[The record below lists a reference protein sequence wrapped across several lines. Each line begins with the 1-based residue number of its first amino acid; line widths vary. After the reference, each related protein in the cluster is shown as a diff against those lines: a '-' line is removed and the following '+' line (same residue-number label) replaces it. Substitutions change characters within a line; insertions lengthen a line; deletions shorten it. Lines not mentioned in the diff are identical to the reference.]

1 MERRKET
8 AMDKVLIIE
17 DDKTILMGLK
27 DDLEFEGYE
36 VETASDGKEGYS
48 RALSGDFQLI
58 VLDILLPGL
67 NGFEVCKK
75 LREAGVGTPVLML
88 TAAKTEE
95 MDKVMGLEL
104 GADDY
109 VTKPIGTRELV
120 ARVKAIL
127 RRAKKEEDLEDVFKF
142 GDVSIDFKSHEVS
155 RSGEKLHLTAH
166 EFNLLKFFIKR
177 RGRVVTRDEIL
188 DEAWGEAV
196 VAHRTIDPHIVHL
209 RRKIEKDPAKPRHLL
224 SIRGVGYKFVG

>member
-1 MERRKET
+1 
-8 AMDKVLIIE
+8 MDKILVVE
-17 DDKTILMGLK
+17 DDKAILMGLK

-36 VETASDGKEGYS
+36 VATASHGKEGLMQ
-48 RALSGDFQLI
+48 ALGGGFELV

-75 LREAGVGTPVLML
+75 LREAGVKTPILMV

-95 MDKVMGLEL
+95 MDKVVGLEL

-109 VTKPIGTRELV
+109 VTKPIGSRELV

-127 RRAKKEEDLEDVFKF
+127 RRARKEDDRGDTFKF
-142 GDVSIDFKSHEVS
+142 GDVEVDFKSHEVFK
-155 RSGEKLHLTAH
+155 RGKELHLTAL
-166 EFNLLKFFIKR
+166 EFNLLRFLIAR
-177 RGRVVTRDEIL
+177 RGQVVTRDQIL

-196 VAHRTIDPHIVHL
+196 VAYRTIDPHVAHL
-209 RRKIEKDPAKPRHLL
+209 RKKIEDDPGRPVHIL
-224 SIRGVGYKFVG
+224 SVRGVGYRFSE

>member
-1 MERRKET
+1 
-8 AMDKVLIIE
+8 MDKILVVE
-17 DDKTILMGLK
+17 DDKAILMSFK

-36 VETASDGKEGYS
+36 VAAASDGKD
-48 RALSGDFQLI
+48 ALKLALDGGFDLI

-75 LREAGVGTPVLML
+75 LREAGIKTPVLMV

-109 VTKPIGTRELV
+109 ITKPVGSRELV

-127 RRAKKEEDLEDVFKF
+127 RRARKEDEPGDVYKF
-142 GDVSIDFKSHEVS
+142 GDVDVDFRSHEVFK
-155 RSGEKLHLTAH
+155 RGKEVHLTAL
-166 EFNLLKFFIKR
+166 EFNLLRFLIGR
-177 RGRVVTRDEIL
+177 RGQVVTREQIL
-188 DEAWGEAV
+188 DEAWGQAV
-196 VAHRTIDPHIVHL
+196 VAYRTIDPHIAHL
-209 RRKIEKDPAKPRHLL
+209 RKKIEDDPARPVHILGV
-224 SIRGVGYKFVG
+224 RGVGYRFEE

>member
-1 MERRKET
+1 
-8 AMDKVLIIE
+8 MDKILVVE
-17 DDKTILMGLK
+17 DDKAILMGLK

-36 VETASDGKEGYS
+36 VATASDGKDGLKQ
-48 RALSGDFQLI
+48 ALSGGFQLV

-75 LREAGVGTPVLML
+75 LREAGVKTPILMV

-95 MDKVMGLEL
+95 MDKVVGLEL

-109 VTKPIGTRELV
+109 VTKPIGSRELV

-127 RRAKKEEDLEDVFKF
+127 RRARKEDDPGDVFKF
-142 GDVSIDFKSHEVS
+142 GDVEVDFKSHEVFK
-155 RSGEKLHLTAH
+155 RGKELHLTAL
-166 EFNLLKFFIKR
+166 EFNLLRFLIAR
-177 RGRVVTRDEIL
+177 RGQVVTRDQIL

-196 VAHRTIDPHIVHL
+196 VAYRTIDPHIAHL
-209 RRKIEKDPAKPRHLL
+209 RKKIEDHPARPAHILGV
-224 SIRGVGYKFVG
+224 RGVGYRFVE

>member
-1 MERRKET
+1 MARIL
-8 AMDKVLIIE
+8 VIE

-36 VETASDGKEGYS
+36 VRTASDGKDGYS
-48 RALSGDFQLI
+48 QALSGNFQLI

-75 LREAGVGTPVLML
+75 LREAGVATPILML

-95 MDKVMGLEL
+95 ADKVVGLEL

-109 VTKPIGTRELV
+109 VTKPIGPRELV

-127 RRAKKEEDLEDVFKF
+127 RRASKDESAESVFNF
-142 GDVSIDFKSHEVS
+142 GDVSVDFRSHEVS
-155 RSGEKLHLTAH
+155 KGGRKLHLTAH
-166 EFNLLKFFIKR
+166 EFKLLRFFIQR

-209 RRKIEKDPAKPRHLL
+209 RRKIEADPANPRHLV
-224 SIRGVGYKFVG
+224 SIRGVGYKFMS

>member
-1 MERRKET
+1 
-8 AMDKVLIIE
+8 MDKILVVE
-17 DDKTILMGLK
+17 DDKAILMSFK

-36 VETASDGKEGYS
+36 VAASSNGKDALKQALDGGF
-48 RALSGDFQLI
+48 DLI

-75 LREAGVGTPVLML
+75 LREGGVKTPVLMV

-109 VTKPIGTRELV
+109 LTKPVGSRELV

-127 RRAKKEEDLEDVFKF
+127 RRARKEDEPGDVYKF
-142 GDVSIDFKSHEVS
+142 GDVEVDFRSHEVFK
-155 RSGEKLHLTAH
+155 RGKEVHLTAL
-166 EFNLLKFFIKR
+166 EFNLLRFLIAR
-177 RGRVVTRDEIL
+177 RGQVVTRDQIL

-196 VAHRTIDPHIVHL
+196 VAYRTIDPHIAHL
-209 RRKIEKDPAKPRHLL
+209 RKKIEDNPAHPVHILGV
-224 SIRGVGYKFVG
+224 RGVGYRFEG